1 MFEPKNFKT
10 GEICP
15 QSGIWREITTL
26 DRIPLNQGQ
35 RFPPGKNGLTRWELH
50 EAARFKS
57 KRIEYEDE

>member
-26 DRIPLNQGQ
+26 KRIPLNHGQ
-35 RFPPGKNGLTRWELH
+35 RFPNGENGLTRWELH
-50 EAARFKS
+50 EAARLKS
-57 KRIEYEDE
+57 KKTVDQEE